1 MRVFGAPHKYI
12 QGQNVLD
19 QVGELLSSLGNRF
32 FILGD
37 DFVLSLV
44 GDRIVESLTNAE
56 KKIIIEPFGGE
67 CCYSEIDRLKEAA
80 LKHHADVIIGAG
92 GGKAADTAK
101 ALNIEL
107 QLPVVVV
114 PTIASTDAP
123 TSHLA
128 VVYDENHV
136 KQAVLR
142 MDASPSLVLVDTV
155 IISRAPVRS
164 LVAGMGD
171 ALSSKFEAE
180 ACWESGSRNMFG
192 GKPCHAAIALS
203 QLSYEIIRENGVAA
217 KEAAENKS
225 VTPALE
231 SVIEANILL
240 SGLGFESGG
249 LAAIHA
255 LHGGFTMIEEMGQM
269 LHGEIVAF
277 ATLVQ
282 LALEKRERD
291 IIVDLS
297 NFYKQIGLPTC
308 LKDLGMKEDYLDK
321 LEQAIEKTCLPGS
334 YIHNMPFK
342 IEPQIVLD
350 SVQKIDELGSS
361 SP

>member
-1 MRVFGAPHKYI
+1 MRVFGAPRKYI

-19 QVGELLSSLGNRF
+19 QAGELLSSLGNRF

-44 GDRIVESLTNAE
+44 GDRISESLNNAE
-56 KKIIIEPFGGE
+56 KKAIIEPFGGE
-67 CCYSEIDRLKEAA
+67 CCYSEINRLKAA
-80 LKHHADVIIGAG
+80 AQKYHADVIVGAG

-101 ALNIEL
+101 ALNIKL
-107 QLPVVVV
+107 KLPVVVI
-114 PTIASTDAP
+114 PTVASTDAP

-128 VVYDENHV
+128 VVYNENHV
-136 KQAVLR
+136 KQGVLR
-142 MDASPSLVLVDTV
+142 MDAGPSLVLVDTG
-155 IISRAPVRS
+155 IIAGAPVRS

-180 ACWESGSRNMFG
+180 ACWESGARNMFG
-192 GKPCHAAIALS
+192 GKPCRAALALS
-203 QLSYEIIRENGVAA
+203 QLSYEIIRENGDAA

-255 LHGGFTMIEEMGQM
+255 LHGGFTMIEEMDQM

-282 LALEKRERD
+282 LALEKRERNV
-291 IIVDLS
+291 IANLS
-297 NFYKQIGLPTC
+297 TFYNRIGLPTC
-308 LKDLGMKEDYLDK
+308 LKDLGMKINDIGK
-321 LEQAIEKTCLPGS
+321 LEQAIEKTCQPES

-342 IEPQIVLD
+342 IEPQAVMNSVL
-350 SVQKIDELGSS
+350 KIDELGSS
-361 SP
+361 LH